1 MADATSAQLRMML
14 QGYEQQLLAAR
25 RLARLRMRRRV
36 AEGDDPS
43 DPDPSVSRRMMVEK
57 VARELYETLLYTGSD
72 NPVVEEIRQ
81 ELGREVGQEVQ
92 FTYPPGGRLRI
103 VGQGP
108 EGLEPLSDEKLRAT
122 RNALWRVT
130 RKKVDESMLDE
141 PPAI

>member
-36 AEGDDPS
+36 AEGDDPG
-43 DPDPSVSRRMMVEK
+43 DPDPSASRHIMVEK

-92 FTYPPGGRLRI
+92 FT
-103 VGQGP
+103 
-108 EGLEPLSDEKLRAT
+108 
-122 RNALWRVT
+122 
-130 RKKVDESMLDE
+130 
-141 PPAI
+141 

>member
-1 MADATSAQLRMML
+1 MVDATSAQLRMML

-25 RLARLRMRRRV
+25 RLTRLRMRRRL

-43 DPDPSVSRRMMVEK
+43 DPDPSASRHMMVEK

-108 EGLEPLSDEKLRAT
+108 DGLEPLSDEKLRAT